1 MQFSG
6 RRIRTPEQGLL
17 AMHPFVDA
25 LEGRS
30 LFTATVHAGVLHVEA
45 VVDVPARAE
54 LASPWST
61 QEIAPAATPPDDEPR
76 ELSEATTPDVI
87 ELKPGTTGSA
97 FADTTIGDTT
107 RTLFGNVLHDRRG
120 RFELQPLPSDDE
132 IAEARHERTATRD
145 AASPFNTGRRLTG
158 AMMPFLTT
166 SVEASNHPFAV

>member
-30 LFTATVHAGVLHVEA
+30 LFTATLHAGVLHVEA

-54 LASPWST
+54 LTSPWST
-61 QEIAPAATPPDDEPR
+61 QQIAPAAGPPDDEPR
-76 ELSEATTPDVI
+76 DLLEVTTPDVI

-97 FADTTIGDTT
+97 FADTMIGDTT
-107 RTLFGNVLHDRRG
+107 RTLFGNALHDRRG
-120 RFELQPLPSDDE
+120 RYDPQPLPSDDE
-132 IAEARHERTATRD
+132 IAEARHDLAATKGT
-145 AASPFNTGRRLTG
+145 ASPFNTGRRLTG
-158 AMMPFLTT
+158 AMMPFLMM
-166 SVEASNHPFAV
+166 SVDATDHPFAE